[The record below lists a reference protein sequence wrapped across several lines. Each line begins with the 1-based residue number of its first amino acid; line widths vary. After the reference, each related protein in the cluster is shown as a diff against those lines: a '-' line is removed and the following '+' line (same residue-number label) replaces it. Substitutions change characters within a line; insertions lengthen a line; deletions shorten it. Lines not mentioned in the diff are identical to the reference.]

1 MTEVLTPAEAL
12 EEMREI
18 ARMAALDGA
27 FVRQAAAR
35 YTLCRD
41 TLLQSQLRP
50 FLPGFL
56 IQCLTIARFQ
66 DFIHLLDP
74 RSTVRL
80 AFLDQAF
87 QNVSGSISQRPGI
100 DVFGEDF

>member
-1 MTEVLTPAEAL
+1 MTEALTPSDAL

-18 ARMAALDGA
+18 TRMAALDGA
-27 FVRQAAAR
+27 LVRQAAAR

-41 TLLQSQLRP
+41 TLLQSALRP
-50 FLPGFL
+50 YVPGFL

-74 RSTVRL
+74 RPTVRL
-80 AFLDQAF
+80 AFLEEAF
-87 QNVSGSISQRPGI
+87 RNVVGSAAHRPGI